1 MKKQLSIALI
11 AALVGFTACSKGGGT
26 PEEQLA
32 ALKKQQAETQSK
44 ITELEGKVK
53 STGKTDAPAAAAVQ
67 VVVQPVQPKTFDHFL
82 EVQGRVDFDKNVVV
96 SPKVPGVLTS
106 VRVDV
111 GDRVTK
117 GQVLATIDASILETS
132 EQELLTGLELAKTV
146 FEKQQRLWDQKIG
159 TEIQYLTAK
168 NNKESLERRLAT
180 LRQQKDQYTIKAPIS
195 GVIDEFNPKVG
206 EAVTPGSPMPVAR
219 IVNTSSMKVLAE
231 ISEAN
236 AGKINKG
243 DEAIVALPDLNK
255 EFPATVTVV
264 SQAIN
269 ASSRSFPVELTI
281 KGGSKSELRPNMIA
295 LIKVKDYEKPKALVV
310 PVNVVQRDDT
320 GDFVY
325 VATKE
330 GSQNVVRKKKVQTGL
345 SYAGKAE
352 VTGGLAVNDQV
363 ITTGYQNLY
372 EGQTVTF

>member
-32 ALKKQQAETQSK
+32 ALKKQQSETQSK
-44 ITELEGKVK
+44 IAELEGKVK
-53 STGKTDAPAAAAVQ
+53 STGKETAPAAAAVQ
-67 VVVQPVQPKTFDHFL
+67 VVVQPVEPKTFDHFL
-82 EVQGRVDFDKNVVV
+82 EVQGRVDFDENVVV

-132 EQELLTGLELAKTV
+132 EQELLTGLELANTV

-180 LRQQKDQYTIKAPIS
+180 LRQQKDQYIIKAPIS

-243 DEAIVALPDLNK
+243 DEAIVVLPDLNK

-269 ASSRSFPVELTI
+269 SSSRSFPVELSI

-295 LIKVKDYEKPKALVV
+295 LIKVKDYEKSKALVV

-325 VATKE
+325 VASKE
-330 GSQNVVRKKKVQTGL
+330 GNQNVVRKKKVQTGL

-372 EGQTVTF
+372 EGQTITF

>member
-1 MKKQLSIALI
+1 MKKQLTIALVT
-11 AALVGFTACSKGGGT
+11 ALVGFTACSKGGGT

-44 ITELEGKVK
+44 IAELEGQVK
-53 STGKTDAPAAAAVQ
+53 TTDAAAPTAAAVQ
-67 VVVQPVQPKTFDHFL
+67 VVVQPVEPKTFDHYL
-82 EVQGRVDFDKNVVV
+82 EVQGKIDFDQNVTV

-106 VRVDV
+106 VRVAV
-111 GDRVTK
+111 GDRVSK
-117 GQVLATIDASILETS
+117 GQVLATIDASVLETS
-132 EQELLTGLELAKTV
+132 EQELITGLELANTV
-146 FEKQQRLWDQKIG
+146 YEKQKRLWDQKIG

-180 LRQQKDQYTIKAPIS
+180 LRQQKDQYYIKAPIS
-195 GVIDEFNPKVG
+195 GVVDEFNPKAG
-206 EAVTPGSPMPVAR
+206 EAVNPGSPLPIAR
-219 IVNTSSMKVLAE
+219 IVNTSGMKVKAD

-243 DEAIVALPDLNK
+243 DEAVVVLPDLNK

-269 ASSRSFPVELTI
+269 ASSRSFPVELNI
-281 KGGSKSELRPNMIA
+281 KGGSRVELRPNMIA
-295 LIKVKDYEKPKALVV
+295 LIKVKDYEKPKAVVV
-310 PVNVVQRDDT
+310 PVNVVQKDES

-325 VATKE
+325 VAAKE
-330 GSQNVVRKKKVQTGL
+330 GNQNVVRKKKVTTGL

-352 VTGGLAVNDQV
+352 VTNGLAFNDRI
-363 ITTGYQNLY
+363 ITTGYQNLN
-372 EGQTVTF
+372 EGQPVTF

>member
-1 MKKQLSIALI
+1 MKKQLAIALLT
-11 AALVGFTACSKGGGT
+11 ALAGFTACSKGGGT

-32 ALKKQQAETQSK
+32 ALKKQQAETQSQ
-44 ITELEGKVK
+44 IAELEGQVK
-53 STGKTDAPAAAAVQ
+53 TTNASAAPAAAAVQ
-67 VVVQPVQPKTFDHFL
+67 VVVQPVEPKTFDHYL
-82 EVQGRVDFDKNVVV
+82 EVQGKIDFDQNVAV

-117 GQVLATIDASILETS
+117 GQILATIDAAVLETS
-132 EQELLTGLELAKTV
+132 EQELITGLDLANTI
-146 FEKQQRLWDQKIG
+146 FEKQKRLWDQKIG

-168 NNKESLERRLAT
+168 NNKESLERSLAT
-180 LRQQKDQYTIKAPIS
+180 LRQQKDQYYIKAPIS
-195 GVIDEFNPKVG
+195 GVVDEFNPKEG
-206 EAVTPGSPMPVAR
+206 EAVNPASPLPIAR
-219 IVNTSSMKVLAE
+219 IVNTSNMKVKAD

-243 DEAIVALPDLNK
+243 DEAVVVLPDLNK

-269 ASSRSFPVELTI
+269 ASSRSFPVELSI
-281 KGGSKSELRPNMIA
+281 KGGSKMELRPNMIA
-295 LIKVKDYEKPKALVV
+295 LVKVKDYEKTKAMVV
-310 PVNVVQRDDT
+310 PVNVVQKDEA

-325 VATKE
+325 VAAKE
-330 GSQNVVRKKKVQTGL
+330 GNQNVVRKKKVTTGL

-352 VTGGLAVNDQV
+352 VTNGLAFNDRI
-363 ITTGYQNLY
+363 ITTGYQNLN
-372 EGQTVTF
+372 EGQPVTF